1 MPTSM
6 NMEFD
11 SDKIT
16 RIMNS
21 SLSVLN
27 NMKGE
32 KLCCR

>member
-21 SLSVLN
+21 SSSVLY
-27 NMKGE
+27 NMKG
-32 KLCCR
+32 KKIVL